1 MDGAELGGMKVLV
14 NAVSAKLGGAATYLR
29 NLVRALGPLARPED
43 RFLFVVPPERAADM
57 AQDGERVRV
66 LESRAASGSPSR
78 RWWWDQVTLRR
89 LVVQERPDVLF
100 SSANFAMM
108 ACPCPQ
114 ALLVRIPIYFS
125 REYCEHVLP
134 AKSAAFR
141 AETSLRRWL
150 VCRSVG
156 SADCVVTPSAA
167 MLDDLQRYVRIPEG
181 RARVIPY
188 GVPRERLPVE
198 ASRREATVE
207 PGRALRVLWVS
218 HYADHKD
225 LSTLL
230 RAIALLR
237 ERGGTPVELRLTL
250 GRPGHGA
257 QHGQHTEMPESER
270 SLLANLGN
278 SVRFLGVLRYEQV
291 WEAYREADVFVFPSF
306 CESFGHPLV
315 EAMAAG
321 LPVVASDIAVH
332 REICADAAQ
341 YFPVRDA
348 GALAARFAALAA
360 DANQR
365 AELTRRGASRVRN
378 FLWEDHV
385 QRLLALLRE
394 LSTARNPREALAARV
409 A

>member
-1 MDGAELGGMKVLV
+1 MKVLV
-14 NAVSAKLGGAATYLR
+14 NAVSAKLGGAATYVR
-29 NLVRALGPLARPED
+29 NLVRFLEPLAEPED
-43 RFLFVVPPERAADM
+43 RFVFVVPPERAAEM
-57 AQDGERVRV
+57 ANDGERVRV
-66 LESRAASGSPSR
+66 LESRAASGSYAR

-89 LVVQERPDVLF
+89 LVAQEHPDVLF

-125 REYCEHVLP
+125 RDYCEHVLP

-150 VCRSVG
+150 VCRSVA

-167 MLDDLQRYVRIPEG
+167 MLADLQRFARIPEG

-188 GVPRERLPVE
+188 GVPIERLSTEVPRTGAPVGP
-198 ASRREATVE
+198 ARS
-207 PGRALRVLWVS
+207 LRVLWVS

-230 RAIALLR
+230 HAISLLR
-237 ERGGTPVELRLTL
+237 ERGETPVELQLTL
-250 GRPGHGA
+250 DRPGDGT
-257 QHGQHTEMPESER
+257 QRGQHTQMPEAER
-270 SLLANLGN
+270 SLLVALGN
-278 SVRFLGVLRYEQV
+278 SVRYLGVLRYQQI
-291 WEAYREADVFVFPSF
+291 WEAYHEADVFVFPSL
-306 CESFGHPLV
+306 CESFGHPLA

-332 REICADAAQ
+332 REICGDAAQ

-348 GALAARFAALAA
+348 AALAARLATLTSN
-360 DANQR
+360 ANLR
-365 AELTRRGASRVRN
+365 VELARRGASRVRS

-394 LSTARNPREALAARV
+394 LSTARAAREAMV
-409 A
+409 ANVA